1 MDKKDKINAT
11 TLNEFKE
18 VLKVFKVM
26 LDDGSIKLEFTPFS
40 SSTQIDATYL
50 SEMLPS
56 DLDEELFSKGA
67 REISD
72 LVNKILRDKEGR
84 FLEKVPKKE
93 RKEVEQKCKLIE
105 EDIITK
111 KLIEKFLFHTN
122 CKNYLLSDFDW
133 EIIGHFGK
141 GEEEPFSTVMVQLK
155 VRNPSRETGSF
166 PPKEEIKH
174 ISFECDKENIEK
186 LIKELESAKEK
197 LEK

>member
-1 MDKKDKINAT
+1 M
-11 TLNEFKE
+11 LNQE
-18 VLKVFKVM
+18 
-26 LDDGSIKLEFTPFS
+26 DITLEFTPFS
-40 SSTQIDATYL
+40 SSTRIDATRM

-56 DLDEELFSKGA
+56 DIDEELFNKGS

-72 LVNKILRDKEGR
+72 LVNKILRHKEGKI
-84 FLEKVPKKE
+84 LEKVPKKE

-105 EDIITK
+105 EEIITK
-111 KLIEKFLFHTN
+111 KLIDKFLFHTT
-122 CKNYLLSDFDW
+122 CKSYLLSDFDW

-141 GEEEPFSTVMVQLK
+141 GEEEQFSTVMIQLR
-155 VRNPSRETGSF
+155 VRNPYRKTGSF

-197 LEK
+197 LKK